1 MFCEDHQT
9 RRKARESNRVAL
21 SSMACHHAFSRR
33 ATMGGHVLAVD
44 DALTRTLLKHMY
56 AYKKKES

>member
-1 MFCEDHQT
+1 
-9 RRKARESNRVAL
+9 
-21 SSMACHHAFSRR
+21 MACHHAFSRR

-56 AYKKKES
+56 AYKKKESQRKIPLDRF